1 MAIVS
6 EFDGFI
12 FDYGGVLVFQQTE
25 EDQAAMAAVA
35 KIPREQFAELY
46 WADREEYDKGSLS
59 ATEYWENVARPAGV
73 RLNAAQI
80 QELTDRDSESWMKY
94 DPVMWDWIAELRRAG
109 KKVAMLSN
117 MPADLGLA
125 LRSRSDRLSVFDQ
138 VTLSFDVGVV
148 KPDPAIYEQCLD
160 GLGTAPDRTLFLDDR
175 IANVQG
181 AEVLGMRAIQ
191 FLDRDDVLLRVRGE

>member
-12 FDYGGVLVFQQTE
+12 FDYGGVLVFHQTE
-25 EDQAAMAAVA
+25 EDQAGMAAVA
-35 KIPREQFAELY
+35 KIPREQFTELY
-46 WADREEYDKGSLS
+46 WAEREEYDKGSVS
-59 ATEYWENVARPAGV
+59 GAQYWENLASSAGV
-73 RLNAAQI
+73 KLNASQI

-109 KKVAMLSN
+109 KRVAMLSN

-125 LRSRSDRLSVFDQ
+125 LRSRTDRLSGFDH
-138 VTLSFDVGVV
+138 VTLSFDLGVV
-148 KPDPAIYEQCLD
+148 KPDAAIYEQCLD
-160 GLGTAPDRTLFLDDR
+160 GIGTVPERTLFLDDR

-181 AEVLGMRAIQ
+181 AELLGMRALQ

>member
-12 FDYGGVLVFQQTE
+12 FDYGRVLVFDQSE
-25 EDQAAMAAVA
+25 EDQAGMAEVA
-35 KIPREQFAELY
+35 KIPREQFTDLY
-46 WADREEYDKGSLS
+46 WADRIEYDKGSVS
-59 ATEYWENVARPAGV
+59 GAEYWEQIARAAGV
-73 RLNAAQI
+73 KLDASQI
-80 QELTDRDSESWMKY
+80 QDLTDRDTESWMKY

-109 KKVAMLSN
+109 KRVAMLSN

-125 LRSRSDRLSVFDQ
+125 LRSKTDRLSVFDH
-138 VTLSFDVGVV
+138 VTLSCDVGAV
-148 KPDPAIYEQCLD
+148 KPDAVIYEQCLD
-160 GLGTAPDRTLFLDDR
+160 GIGTAPERTLFLDDR

-191 FLDRDDVLLRVRGE
+191 FVDRDDVLLKVRGE

>member
-12 FDYGGVLVFQQTE
+12 FDYGGVLAFQQTE
-25 EDQAAMAAVA
+25 EDEAAMAAILNV
-35 KIPREQFAELY
+35 PRERFAELY
-46 WADREEYDKGSLS
+46 WADREEYDKGAVSGN
-59 ATEYWENVARPAGV
+59 EYWENVGRAAGV
-73 RLNAAQI
+73 KLNASQI
-80 QELTDRDSESWMKY
+80 QDLTDRDSESWMKY
-94 DPVMWDWIAELRRAG
+94 DAVMWDWIAELRRAG
-109 KKVAMLSN
+109 KKVGMLSN

-125 LRSRSDRLSVFDQ
+125 LRSQTDRLSLFDQ
-138 VTLSFDVGVV
+138 VTLSFDLGVI
-148 KPDPAIYEQCLD
+148 KPDAAIYEQCLE

-175 IANVQG
+175 MANVQG

>member
-12 FDYGGVLVFQQTE
+12 FDYGGVLVFNQTE
-25 EDQAAMAAVA
+25 EDQAALAAIA
-35 KIPREQFAELY
+35 KIPREQFMDLY
-46 WADREEYDKGSLS
+46 WADRDEYDKGSVS
-59 ATEYWENVARPAGV
+59 GSEYWERIGRAGGV
-73 RLNAAQI
+73 KLNSKQI
-80 QELTDRDSESWMKY
+80 QELIDRDSESWMKY
-94 DPVMWDWIAELRRAG
+94 DAVMWDWIAELRRAG
-109 KKVAMLSN
+109 KRVGMLSN

-125 LRSRSDRLSVFDQ
+125 LRSQTDRLSVFDQ
-138 VTLSFDVGVV
+138 VTLSFDVGAV
-148 KPDPAIYEQCLD
+148 KPDAVIYEQCLD

-191 FLDRDDVLLRVRGE
+191 FIDRDDVLLKVRGE

>member
-35 KIPREQFAELY
+35 KIPPKQFAELY
-46 WADREEYDKGSLS
+46 WAEREDYDKASLS
-59 ATEYWENVARPAGV
+59 GVEYWQNLATSAGV
-73 RLNAAQI
+73 KLDASQI
-80 QELTDRDSESWMKY
+80 QELTERDSESWMKY
-94 DPVMWDWIAELRRAG
+94 DSVMWDWIAELRRAG
-109 KKVAMLSN
+109 KRVAMLSN

-125 LRSRSDRLSVFDQ
+125 LRSRTDRLSAFDH
-138 VTLSFDVGVV
+138 VTLSFDLGVV

-160 GLGTAPDRTLFLDDR
+160 GIGTPPERTLFLDDR
-175 IANVQG
+175 MANVQG

>member
-1 MAIVS
+1 MRFGRFGPDGNSWLMAIVS

-35 KIPREQFAELY
+35 KIPRQQFTELY
-46 WADREEYDKGSLS
+46 WAEREEYDKGSIS
-59 ATEYWENVARPAGV
+59 GAEYWESLGRSAGV
-73 RLNAAQI
+73 KLNTGQI

-94 DPVMWDWIAELRRAG
+94 DAVMWNWIAELRRAG
-109 KKVAMLSN
+109 KRVAMLSN

-125 LRSRSDRLSVFDQ
+125 LRSRTDRLSVFDQ
-138 VTLSFDVGVV
+138 VTLSFDVGTV

-160 GLGTAPDRTLFLDDR
+160 GIGTAPDRTLFLDDR
-175 IANVQG
+175 IENV
-181 AEVLGMRAIQ
+181 
-191 FLDRDDVLLRVRGE
+191 

>member
-12 FDYGGVLVFQQTE
+12 FDYGGVLVFHQSE
-25 EDQAAMAAVA
+25 EDQAGMAAVA
-35 KIPREQFAELY
+35 KIPPEQFSQLY
-46 WADREEYDKGSLS
+46 WAEREEYDKGVLS
-59 ATEYWENVARPAGV
+59 GTKYWKNIAASAGV
-73 RLNAAQI
+73 KLTTDQI
-80 QELTDRDSESWMKY
+80 QELSDRDSESWMKY

-109 KKVAMLSN
+109 KRVAMLSN

-125 LRSRSDRLSVFDQ
+125 LRSSTDRLSAFDH
-138 VTLSFDVGVV
+138 VTLSCDVGAV
-148 KPDPAIYEQCLD
+148 KPDAVIYEQCLE
-160 GLGTAPDRTLFLDDR
+160 GIGTPPERTLFVDDR

-191 FLDRDDVLLRVRGE
+191 FLDRDDVLLKVRGE

>member
-1 MAIVS
+1 MALVS

-25 EDQAAMAAVA
+25 EDQAAMAAIA
-35 KIPREQFAELY
+35 KIPPEQFRELY
-46 WADREEYDKGSLS
+46 WADREEYDKGTVSAAKYWGDIAKAAGVKLS
-59 ATEYWENVARPAGV
+59 AE
-73 RLNAAQI
+73 QI
-80 QELTDRDSESWMKY
+80 QSLTDRDTESWMKY
-94 DPVMWDWIAELRRAG
+94 DPVMWDWIGELRRAG
-109 KKVAMLSN
+109 KRLGMLSN

-125 LRSRSDRLSVFDQ
+125 LRSQTDRLSAFDQ
-138 VTLSFDVGVV
+138 VTLSFDVGAV
-148 KPDPAIYEQCLD
+148 KPDAAIYEQCLE

-191 FLDRDDVLLRVRGE
+191 FLDRDDVLLKVRGE